1 MNRQRQTLKPLK
13 TLGFSVCPY
22 YTVRAHL
29 RHPGPAKRGG
39 RENGLFHPGSLQC
52 WVHLRHLRPR
62 HYHRPAGGSEEDGRS
77 AGTAAIMRKN
87 PRAGMRW
94 YPLQSLTQTQG
105 KTVWVRYG
113 SGRKTTPEPRSS
125 GVVLYCPFWRKN
137 SAIYTKDIAK
147 LVGCAGSIPQ
157 KGKTK
162 PQVTKPGVFG
172 ANNHKGP
179 GKIQYLCGLQPPA
192 TLQKHQNW
200 SR

>member
-29 RHPGPAKRGG
+29 RHSGPTKRGR
-39 RENGLFHPGSLQC
+39 RENRLFHPGPFQC
-52 WVHLRHLRPR
+52 RVYPGYLRPR
-62 HYHRPAGGSEEDGRS
+62 YHHRPAGGSEEDGRS

-94 YPLQSLTQTQG
+94 YPLQNLTQTQG

-113 SGRKTTPEPRSS
+113 SGRKTTSEPRSS
-125 GVVLYCPFWRKN
+125 EVVLSCQFSRKN
-137 SAIYTKDIAK
+137 SAIYTKDTAK
-147 LVGCAGSIPQ
+147 LVGYAGSIPQ
-157 KGKTK
+157 KGKRK

-172 ANNHKGP
+172 
-179 GKIQYLCGLQPPA
+179 CGG
-192 TLQKHQNW
+192 
-200 SR
+200 RI